1 MSQAASTASAI
12 KARLSAKKPA
22 QCFPLSFS
30 EPYPI
35 HLFHPSPLKQTP
47 PASTKVLSPPCCA
60 KSKEDGLEEASY
72 KLARSLIG
80 TDKPQARRVLNKL
93 AKDRA
98 AVISTAAF
106 WAVCLEVESGNAKR
120 TATCFLLAIK
130 NCTSAQERQVLVDS
144 LLVDYFEAQTVVLA
158 SPAKFQAVSPEQ
170 VQSVGSLLEKLHLLE
185 GEEEQPFC
193 NTAVVATAMVVRQEE
208 RQEDDAPN
216 HEWWQQP
223 EVTTTPLKPAPTKSV
238 FFSSPAARV
247 CTTPVTNRRRLS
259 TGARLTPAPAS
270 TPTTG
275 LVVVLSPV
283 RESRKSDTKVATPV
297 RRSTRTNHI
306 ASVESKNRTS
316 LLECGFAYTPN
327 ASLSLSSERSPE
339 PQQPARRSQ
348 RKTKEI
354 VRFQ

>member
-1 MSQAASTASAI
+1 MHASSASAI

-35 HLFHPSPLKQTP
+35 HLFHASPPKQPCAAPSTP
-47 PASTKVLSPPCCA
+47 PASVSPA
-60 KSKEDGLEEASY
+60 SKGDGLEEASY
-72 KLARSLIG
+72 ALARSLIG
-80 TDKPQARRVLNKL
+80 TDKPQARRVLSKL

-120 TATCFLLAIK
+120 TANCFLLAIK

-144 LLVDYFEAQTVVLA
+144 LLVDHFAAQAAAVA
-158 SPAKFQAVSPEQ
+158 SPAKFQPVPLDQ
-170 VQSVGSLLEKLHLLE
+170 VRSVGSLLEKLHLLE
-185 GEEEQPFC
+185 EERPFP
-193 NTAVVATAMVVRQEE
+193 NAAATVATVTTVAQQEE
-208 RQEDDAPN
+208 DAPN
-216 HEWWQQP
+216 HEWW
-223 EVTTTPLKPAPTKSV
+223 EVATTTPPRPAPTKSV

-247 CTTPVTNRRRLS
+247 CTTPVSNRRRLS
-259 TGARLTPAPAS
+259 AGARLTPAPAC

-283 RESRKSDTKVATPV
+283 RESRKSETKVATPV

-316 LLECGFAYTPN
+316 LLECGFAYAPN
-327 ASLSLSSERSPE
+327 ASLSLPSERSPE
-339 PQQPARRSQ
+339 PQQQQQQQARRSQ